1 MPAQLFSQLHP
12 EWQEALQIHENLI
25 SRIEEKLEPI
35 TTSPPIHQIMRA
47 LTAPVSQTRVVIFGQ
62 DPYPTQGHAH
72 GLAFSVDASVS
83 PVPASLRNIFEE
95 LKNDCEV
102 VRTDGDLSNWFE
114 QGVMLINR
122 VLTTKIGE
130 SMAHKELGW
139 QQITADVARVL
150 GQRDVVAVLWGRSA
164 QELQNFFRSE
174 WSISSVH
181 PSPLS
186 AHRGFFGSKP
196 FSRCNE
202 ILKKNSFPQI
212 FW

>member
-1 MPAQLFSQLHP
+1 
-12 EWQEALQIHENLI
+12 
-25 SRIEEKLEPI
+25 
-35 TTSPPIHQIMRA
+35 MRA
-47 LTAPVSQTRVVIFGQ
+47 LSAPVSQTRVVIFGQ

-72 GLAFSVDASVS
+72 GLAFSVDATVS

-164 QELQNFFRSE
+164 QELQNFFRPD

-186 AHRGFFGSKP
+186 AYRGFFGSKP

-202 ILKKNSFPQI
+202 ILKKNSYPQI